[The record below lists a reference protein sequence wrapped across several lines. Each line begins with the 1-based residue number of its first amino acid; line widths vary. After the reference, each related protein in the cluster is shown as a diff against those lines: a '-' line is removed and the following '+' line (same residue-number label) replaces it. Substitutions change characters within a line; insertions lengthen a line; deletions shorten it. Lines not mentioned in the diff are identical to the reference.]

1 MAQTD
6 QAKYRSTSRPRGV
19 SRLLGTV
26 AFALLTLPVSAALGD
41 DHAAVFV
48 KKVASE
54 AISVLTDP
62 SLATP
67 VRRGQFRSIILTH
80 FDASAIARF
89 VVGPYWSKSTPE
101 QQQRFEQTFEG
112 ALASI
117 YTERFYDYDGES
129 LQIKGTRPG
138 SPGVAVVQTTIDTP
152 TGTKSY
158 DVEWMVAGEPGH
170 ERLID
175 VVIDGVS
182 TSKTT
187 QQDYASV
194 LRVSNGD
201 LDALTSA
208 LKSKGN

>member
-1 MAQTD
+1 MVQTEWATGLRD
-6 QAKYRSTSRPRGV
+6 ILRRPR
-19 SRLLGTV
+19 RWLL
-26 AFALLTLPVSAALGD
+26 AIALLSLPAAAAAAQ

-48 KKVASE
+48 QKAATE
-54 AISVLTDP
+54 AITVLTD
-62 SLATP
+62 SALSGTA
-67 VRRGQFRSIILTH
+67 RRGRFQSIILTH
-80 FDASAIARF
+80 FDASSIARF
-89 VVGPYWSKSTPE
+89 VVGPYWSRATPD
-101 QQQRFEQTFEG
+101 QQKRFEQVFEG

-138 SPGVAVVQTTIDTP
+138 EAGVAVVQTTIDTP

-158 DVEWMVAGEPGH
+158 DVQWMVAGPAGGEK
-170 ERLID
+170 LID

-194 LRVSNGD
+194 LRASNGD
-201 LDALTSA
+201 LDALTTA
-208 LKSKGN
+208 LKSKVN

>member
-1 MAQTD
+1 MAQTE
-6 QAKYRSTSRPRGV
+6 QAQCLSSDRLRGLATFLTAF
-19 SRLLGTV
+19 LLVLFTQPI
-26 AFALLTLPVSAALGD
+26 TAAQG
-41 DHAAVFV
+41 DHASVFV
-48 KKVASE
+48 KKAASE

-62 SLATP
+62 SLSP
-67 VRRGQFRSIILTH
+67 PLRRGQFRSIILTH
-80 FDASAIARF
+80 FDTSAIGRF
-89 VVGPYWSKSTPE
+89 VVGRYWSRATPE

-129 LQIKGTRPG
+129 LQIKGTRLG
-138 SPGVAVVQTTIDTP
+138 LDGIAVVQTTIATP
-152 TGTKSY
+152 TGAKSY
-158 DVEWMVAGEPGH
+158 DVQWMVAGEPGQ
-170 ERLID
+170 EKLVD

-194 LRVSNGD
+194 LRSSNGD

-208 LKSKGN
+208 LQSKAN